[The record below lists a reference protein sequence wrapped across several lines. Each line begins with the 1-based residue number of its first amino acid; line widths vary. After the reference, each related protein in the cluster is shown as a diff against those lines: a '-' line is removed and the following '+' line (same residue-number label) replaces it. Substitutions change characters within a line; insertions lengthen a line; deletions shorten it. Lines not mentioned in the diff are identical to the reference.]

1 MERFTYAAPRTV
13 KDAVLEL
20 SSSENVKVLAGGTTL
35 VDLMKNGV
43 ERPQRLI
50 DVSGIRELNEFA
62 IDGDELRF
70 GALVRMSAVADH
82 PEIKRRHPILSEA
95 LWRGAS
101 QQLRN
106 MATLGGNVLQR
117 TRCAYFR
124 DPQYPC
130 NKRQPGTGCA
140 AIDGIN
146 RGHALLGTSEFCIA
160 VYPGDWATALAAV
173 DASFDTMSPRGAR
186 TISIHD
192 LHVEPGRTPDVEH
205 TLAADELIVR
215 TRIPTQSAYR
225 ASTYQKIRDR
235 ASYAFALAS
244 AAVALDIQGDLVR
257 DARIAIGGVATRP
270 WRARDA
276 EQSLIGRR
284 LDERAARHAGEL
296 AYVNAHTTPQNAF
309 RVPLGIAAVERAL
322 MIARERA

>member
-1 MERFTYAAPRTV
+1 
-13 KDAVLEL
+13 
-20 SSSENVKVLAGGTTL
+20 
-35 VDLMKNGV
+35 
-43 ERPQRLI
+43 
-50 DVSGIRELNEFA
+50 
-62 IDGDELRF
+62 
-70 GALVRMSAVADH
+70 
-82 PEIKRRHPILSEA
+82 
-95 LWRGAS
+95 
-101 QQLRN
+101 
-106 MATLGGNVLQR
+106 
-117 TRCAYFR
+117 
-124 DPQYPC
+124 
-130 NKRQPGTGCA
+130 
-140 AIDGIN
+140 
-146 RGHALLGTSEFCIA
+146 
-160 VYPGDWATALAAV
+160 
-173 DASFDTMSPRGAR
+173 MSPRGAR

-276 EQSLIGRR
+276 EQSLIGGR

-309 RVPLGIAAVERAL
+309 RVPLGVAAVERAL

>member
-50 DVSGIRELNEFA
+50 DVTGIRELNEFA

-82 PEIKRRHPILSEA
+82 PEIKSRHPILSEA

-130 NKRQPGTGCA
+130 NKRQPRTGCA

-186 TISIHD
+186 TVSIHD
-192 LHVEPGRTPDVEH
+192 LHVEPGRSPDVEH

>member
-1 MERFTYAAPRTV
+1 MERFSYAAPRTV

-20 SSSENVKVLAGGTTL
+20 SSSKNVKVLAGGTTL

-43 ERPQRLI
+43 ERPRRLI
-50 DVSGIRELNEFA
+50 DLTGIKELNEFA

-244 AAVALDIQGDLVR
+244 AAVALDIQGDVIR

-276 EQSLIGRR
+276 EQSLIGGR

-309 RVPLGIAAVERAL
+309 RVPLGVAAVERAL

>member
-50 DVSGIRELNEFA
+50 DVTGIRELNEFA

-186 TISIHD
+186 TLSIHD
-192 LHVEPGRTPDVEH
+192 LHVEPGRSPDVEH